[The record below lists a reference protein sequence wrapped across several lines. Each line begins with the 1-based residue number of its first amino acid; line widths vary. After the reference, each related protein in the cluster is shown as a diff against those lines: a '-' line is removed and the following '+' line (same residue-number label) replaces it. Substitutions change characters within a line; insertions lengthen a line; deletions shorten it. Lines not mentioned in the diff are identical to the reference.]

1 MSSGIRWGFTF
12 LMGTSLLSD
21 EEKLDLVAKAT
32 LLYLNGE
39 ERIEVSGA
47 GYEGVLY
54 THYEWKVVGGLSG
67 QQFDAVLDSDADEE
81 KLRLRFL
88 VSEQTLRQGAAY
100 SPN

>member
-1 MSSGIRWGFTF
+1 MTGMRWGFTF

-21 EEKLDLVAKAT
+21 EEKVDLVSKAT
-32 LLYLNGE
+32 LMYLNGE
-39 ERIEVSGA
+39 ERIEVSGE
-47 GYEGVLY
+47 GFEGVLY
-54 THYEWKVVGGLSG
+54 TNREWKVIGGFSG

-88 VSEQTLRQGAAY
+88 VSEQTLRQGMAY